1 MISAMEG
8 VCLLNVFRATL
19 EDWFFVASLTWL
31 ILGILLSC
39 EFLFLLKIVLP
50 LLPSVVEGFS

>member
-1 MISAMEG
+1 MDG
-8 VCLLNVFRATL
+8 VCLLKVFRATF
-19 EDWFFVASLTWL
+19 EDWFFVASLTLL